1 MKYVYVFVVLFIALG
16 SQYVALGYNFFF
28 ESFIATEENK
38 IEFMGSV
45 PGGQLGA
52 DIASGDFNGDGID
65 DIALGAPFV
74 SSDDKEWN
82 GEVYII
88 FGKESFPEIVDFSQL
103 TPDLVVQGY
112 TSGDQLGTTL
122 TTGDFNNDGIDDF
135 VIGAFNAKSNDKRPG
150 KVYIYYGDSTWGS
163 QKRSLLLGKANVLLV
178 GDNTGDNFGL
188 SLTTQDVDGDTVDDL
203 LIGAPSASSPGVDN
217 SGVVYLYT
225 GSDQGIS
232 TLFDVAIYG
241 NQPEERFGS
250 DLGAGDI
257 DGDGNVDVIVGA
269 YYSEVGDVE
278 QAGRVYFYTDMGIS
292 HSVISTPS
300 FSIEGEAN
308 KEWFGFAVDA
318 NDVDG
323 DQIYDV
329 AISSFPYKGDRSGS
343 KVSVYYGGE
352 VFDEFA
358 DLIIDDP
365 MNSSMIGARV
375 LLEDFDRDGNAEI
388 IIGAPGIGGY
398 ANDDAGDVYVVHSGE
413 IYNHSRFSVKDQ
425 QVTSIING
433 QNADD
438 WFGYSV
444 NVLDINGDGFEDL
457 AVGSRYADSGQS
469 VNDGSVVV
477 LLGDGTPFGDEKQV
491 FDSEGE
497 YVTRGEF
504 ISVVVERFHL
514 KREKNEYINKCY
526 EHIDFCLF
534 NFMTM
539 SSYNIQLE
547 PDVILYP
554 DMPLDHEYYEDVTIG
569 TMLGLINGYLSDE
582 ASPFFPDNP
591 ISRIQA
597 LKIVLGAADAVPPKY
612 RFELVDVLGSIDQLR
627 SQFSYFTDVDPN
639 ISYMWWYP
647 RYVNFAVENNI
658 INKGELFRPDETI
671 TKSELDDII
680 GRTIIYKNSKY
691 EEIKS
696 SGDSENETDGGG
708 SKS

>member
-1 MKYVYVFVVLFIALG
+1 MKNLYIFVVLFMALG
-16 SQYVALGYNFFF
+16 SQYAVLGYNFFF
-28 ESFIATEENK
+28 ESFVATEENK
-38 IEFMGSV
+38 IEFTGSV

-52 DIASGDFNGDGID
+52 DITSGDFNGDGID

-74 SSDDKEWN
+74 SSDNKEWN
-82 GEVYII
+82 GEVYIV
-88 FGKESFPEIVDFSQL
+88 FGKESFPETVDFSQL
-103 TPDLVVQGY
+103 TPDLIVQGY

-163 QKRSLLLGKANVLLV
+163 QKRSFVLGRANVLLV
-178 GDNTGDNFGL
+178 GDSTGDNFGL
-188 SLTTQDVDGDTVDDL
+188 SLITQDVDGDTVDDL

-241 NQPEERFGS
+241 NQAEERFGS

-257 DGDGNVDVIVGA
+257 NGDGSTDVIVGA
-269 YYSEVGDVE
+269 YYSDVDDVE
-278 QAGRVYFYTDMGIS
+278 QAGRVYLYTEMGVS
-292 HSVISTPS
+292 HSVISKPS
-300 FSIEGEAN
+300 FSIEGKAS

-318 NDVDG
+318 DDING

-329 AISSFPYKGDRSGS
+329 AVTSFPYKGDRSGS

-358 DLIIDDP
+358 DLVVDDP
-365 MNSSMIGARV
+365 VNSSMIGARV
-375 LLEDFDRDGNAEI
+375 LLEDLDKDGNSEI

-398 ANDDAGDVYVVHSGE
+398 ENDDAGDVYIIHSAE
-413 IYNHSRFSVKDQ
+413 VYNHSRFSVKDQ

-444 NVLDINGDGFEDL
+444 NALDINGDGFEDL
-457 AVGSRYADSGQS
+457 AVGSRYADGARS
-469 VNDGSVVV
+469 VNDGNVVI
-477 LLGDGTPFGDEKQV
+477 LLGDGTPFGTEKQV
-491 FDSEGE
+491 FDSEDE

-504 ISVVVERFHL
+504 ISVVVERFNL
-514 KREKNEYINKCY
+514 KGEKSEYLNKCY

-534 NFMTM
+534 NFMAM
-539 SSYNIQLE
+539 SSYEVQLE
-547 PDVILYP
+547 PEVVLYP
-554 DMPLDHEYYEDVTIG
+554 DMPLDHEYYEEVTIG

-582 ASPFFPDNP
+582 TSPFFPDNP

-612 RFELVDVLGSIDQLR
+612 RFELVDILGSIDQLR
-627 SQFSYFTDVDPN
+627 SQFSYFTDVDAN

-647 RYVNFAVENNI
+647 RYANFAVENDI
-658 INKGELFRPDETI
+658 LDKGEVFRPDETI

-680 GRTIIYKNSKY
+680 ERTIIYKNFKN

-696 SGDSENETDGGG
+696 SGNSGDETDGGG
-708 SKS
+708 GEI